1 MWTKKWR
8 IAAAAGFVLFFALAA
23 TGFELF
29 IVMRNADQPRLARL
43 IVPTPPAGY
52 THKPSASN
60 VVTAADNPFSSFQ
73 SNAKRS
79 PAESGAYSVTW
90 VNPASSN
97 DSASILL
104 SYLPSASAAE
114 KVQAQAVQQFTGTN
128 SFKAQNYAFY
138 RTVPVSG
145 IPGARA
151 AAFTATGK
159 TTTPP
164 VVAVVFST
172 GRAQVLELVGQ
183 TGTPQSTAA
192 VAVDLAR
199 SQFLHLRRAL
209 PAFSLGVTRFPTVA
223 TSVYWAVA
231 VAIAALALGV
241 PLGIRRARRLRDER
255 RRRAAERQHQ
265 VRGSKIARRQ
275 AARRR

>member
-1 MWTKKWR
+1 MSRKRWR

-23 TGFELF
+23 TGYELF
-29 IVMRNADQPRLARL
+29 IVMRHADKPRLARL

-60 VVTAADNPFSSFQ
+60 VVTSADNPFAAFKSA
-73 SNAKRS
+73 AKRS
-79 PAESGAYSVTW
+79 PSESGAWSVSW
-90 VNPASSN
+90 ANPASSN
-97 DSASILL
+97 DSATILV

-114 KVQAQAVQQFTGTN
+114 QVQSQAVQQFTGAN
-128 SFKAQNYAFY
+128 SFKAQNYALY
-138 RTVPVSG
+138 RAIPVSG
-145 IPGARA
+145 VPGARA
-151 AAFTATGK
+151 AAYTATGGA
-159 TTTPP
+159 TTPP

-209 PAFSLGVTRFPTVA
+209 PSFTLGVTIFPALA
-223 TSVYWAVA
+223 TAIYWAV
-231 VAIAALALGV
+231 VAALAALVVGV
-241 PLGIRRARRLRDER
+241 PLGIGRTRRIRADR